1 MFCSQCRELSK
12 LYHTGIDPCRRLF
25 GRRRRRWVQ
34 DLSVGL
40 GRVAPDQDLA
50 GMGVLDDISSV
61 PDVLGGCAG
70 VF

>member
-1 MFCSQCRELSK
+1 STPIVLVIVR
-12 LYHTGIDPCRRLF
+12 
-25 GRRRRRWVQ
+25 V
-34 DLSVGL
+34 